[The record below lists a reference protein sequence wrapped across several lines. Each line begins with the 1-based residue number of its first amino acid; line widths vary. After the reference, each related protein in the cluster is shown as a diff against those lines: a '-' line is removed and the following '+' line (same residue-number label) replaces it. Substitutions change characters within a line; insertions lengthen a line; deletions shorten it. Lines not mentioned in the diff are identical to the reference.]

1 MNSRLEVLGENIKSL
16 VCFRIGESYE
26 YLSLFWDIIALGWT
40 NIIKCVSKIRFFLII
55 ATLTSMMY
63 ALFI

>member
-16 VCFRIGESYE
+16 VYFRIGESYE

-40 NIIKCVSKIRFFLII
+40 NITKCVSKIR
-55 ATLTSMMY
+55 
-63 ALFI
+63 